1 MAGMAKT
8 PTVGYPHADV
18 GCPTAALR
26 SACRCSRSNRVTD
39 YHRQILVFEQVSSSK
54 AIRYVCYENLGT
66 GKFAVSSGEVLTVPQ
81 DDETLA
87 FHARQ
92 QAEHFITEGA
102 SRWFDSL
109 PEAVTDF
116 AFVMDSERS

>member
-1 MAGMAKT
+1 MA
-8 PTVGYPHADV
+8 
-18 GCPTAALR
+18 
-26 SACRCSRSNRVTD
+26 D

-81 DDETLA
+81 DEETLA

-92 QAEHFITEGA
+92 QAEHFITEGV
-102 SRWFDSL
+102 SRWFDNL
-109 PEAVTDF
+109 PEAVADF
-116 AFVMDSERS
+116 AFVMEGEPS

>member
-1 MAGMAKT
+1 M
-8 PTVGYPHADV
+8 
-18 GCPTAALR
+18 
-26 SACRCSRSNRVTD
+26 TD

-87 FHARQ
+87 LHARE
-92 QAEHFITEGA
+92 QAEHFITEGV

-116 AFVMDSERS
+116 AFVMDNERS

>member
-1 MAGMAKT
+1 MG
-8 PTVGYPHADV
+8 
-18 GCPTAALR
+18 
-26 SACRCSRSNRVTD
+26 D

-54 AIRYVCYENLGT
+54 ALRYVCYENLRT

-81 DDETLA
+81 DYETLA

-92 QAEHFITEGA
+92 QAEHFITEGV

-109 PEAVTDF
+109 PEAVADF
-116 AFVMDSERS
+116 ALVMDSMRS

>member
-1 MAGMAKT
+1 M
-8 PTVGYPHADV
+8 
-18 GCPTAALR
+18 
-26 SACRCSRSNRVTD
+26 TD

-87 FHARQ
+87 FHAQQ
-92 QAEHFITEGA
+92 QAEHFITEGV